1 MDLAQNCRKYFPRF
15 INLTLYIF
23 CEIAIIAMDLAEVIG
38 TAIALNL
45 LFGLPIVWGVAITG
59 LDVLFLMM
67 GWGSKNGVRIT
78 FDFY

>member
-1 MDLAQNCRKYFPRF
+1 
-15 INLTLYIF
+15 
-23 CEIAIIAMDLAEVIG
+23 MDLAEVIG

-67 GWGSKNGVRIT
+67 GWGSKNGVRLNLI
-78 FDFY
+78 FIELVLAR